1 MKFWFVISVLLC
13 TSALAANM
21 VKVGGGTFPPL
32 FGKGKRVEVGSFEID
47 EHAVTNADYSIFL
60 KSNPNWNKGKAPSL
74 FVDKDYLKHW
84 GREDRVGDIK
94 LEKSPVV
101 NVSWFSAKAYCEAQG
116 KRLPMI
122 EEWEYLA
129 QFGPADDSRDVKTV
143 ILEWYSKPTPAIL
156 PNIKSTF
163 KNKFGVWDV
172 HGLVWEWTEDFNTA
186 FVTGESRGDSSLE
199 KSMFCG
205 AGASGSSNPSDYAA
219 FMRFGFRSSLKGN
232 YTVGNLGFRC
242 VKEKQ

>member
-1 MKFWFVISVLLC
+1 M
-13 TSALAANM
+13 
-21 VKVGGGTFPPL
+21 
-32 FGKGKRVEVGSFEID
+32 
-47 EHAVTNADYSIFL
+47 
-60 KSNPNWNKGKAPSL
+60 
-74 FVDKDYLKHW
+74 DKDYLKHW

-156 PNIKSTF
+156 PNIKSTL
-163 KNKFGVWDV
+163 KTNLVCGTCMDWFGN
-172 HGLVWEWTEDFNTA
+172 GPKILI
-186 FVTGESRGDSSLE
+186 RRL
-199 KSMFCG
+199 
-205 AGASGSSNPSDYAA
+205 
-219 FMRFGFRSSLKGN
+219 
-232 YTVGNLGFRC
+232 
-242 VKEKQ
+242 